1 MLEQQKV
8 TVTGHLR
15 LKRGIYQL
23 VTIAKFP
30 DGTKKEKSKSTGL
43 QEKGNKKRA
52 ERMLADLIREMEER
66 LTEEY
71 QKKDSCNE
79 ANHGLHK
86 DMMFS
91 DYLLEWLEL
100 QKPNIRLSTYSSYSL
115 TIKNVIAPYFQDLN
129 VSLCDLTPFHIKQFY
144 NDKLKTVSKNTIVHY
159 HANIRKALQN
169 AYLLDLIPNN
179 PADKVEKPKVERYEG
194 QYYDEEDFRELFK
207 CIHGD
212 PIEIAIIFI
221 SFFGLRRSELVGIRW
236 SLINFKRQQL
246 KMGTTVVQIPVDGHY
261 QLVVEN
267 KAKTKSSIRAYP
279 LVDSITKILLQL
291 KSYQQSMM
299 ALCGDSYCKD
309 YLDFVFVDKLGRLM
323 KPNYISQ
330 HFQILLEKYNLKK
343 IRLQDLRHSCA
354 TLMRE
359 RGMSIEDISKWL
371 GHSNTVTTEK
381 VYVHFKD
388 AQKIKS
394 AEAISDIVPDI
405 KI

>member
-1 MLEQQKV
+1 
-8 TVTGHLR
+8 
-15 LKRGIYQL
+15 
-23 VTIAKFP
+23 
-30 DGTKKEKSKSTGL
+30 
-43 QEKGNKKRA
+43 
-52 ERMLADLIREMEER
+52 
-66 LTEEY
+66 
-71 QKKDSCNE
+71 
-79 ANHGLHK
+79 
-86 DMMFS
+86 
-91 DYLLEWLEL
+91 
-100 QKPNIRLSTYSSYSL
+100 
-115 TIKNVIAPYFQDLN
+115 
-129 VSLCDLTPFHIKQFY
+129 
-144 NDKLKTVSKNTIVHY
+144 
-159 HANIRKALQN
+159 
-169 AYLLDLIPNN
+169 
-179 PADKVEKPKVERYEG
+179 
-194 QYYDEEDFRELFK
+194 
-207 CIHGD
+207 
-212 PIEIAIIFI
+212 
-221 SFFGLRRSELVGIRW
+221 
-236 SLINFKRQQL
+236 
-246 KMGTTVVQIPVDGHY
+246 MGTTVVQIPVDGHY

-267 KAKTKSSIRAYP
+267 KAKTKSSIRVYP